1 MIARLLTPTEHADPM
16 TTPNYLPEVKQQYEH
31 LPYPPCDPRDEYKR
45 LQRTWLE
52 DLPMMNHYCYQ
63 GRQDFNGLRVL
74 VAGGGTGDAT
84 IFLAEQL
91 RGKNAQIVHLDLSG
105 ASIAIAKERAA
116 IRKLTNIRWV
126 HDSILNI
133 PALGLGQFD
142 YINCIGVLHHLAD
155 PDAGLCA
162 LKSVL
167 KEDGAIA
174 LMVYAAIGRT
184 GVYQMQQLLRLSNQG
199 CTASEKI
206 AQAKEVLG
214 ALPPGNWYGRAAAD
228 LYGDNDTDAGIYD
241 SLLHSQDRAY
251 GITEIYEWLADRHG
265 FHIELSDVGRGR
277 FPYLPELTLGLDA
290 ARMRSRLPLMGERAR
305 HAMSELLVGDILC
318 HTMYLTHGP
327 QAKAPYGDESYVP
340 FYFHEPLDPRALE
353 AMFAPKNGALTQLSH
368 PHLRMTAAVDAGR
381 YSGKIL
387 RHIDGKRSFAQIF
400 DLVRADPAAGS
411 SPPANE
417 ALFADFRPVYELLN
431 AIERV
436 LLRHASAPALP

>member
-1 MIARLLTPTEHADPM
+1 MIARLLTPTVLTDSM
-16 TTPNYLPEVKQQYEH
+16 KTLNYLPEVKEQYEA

-52 DLPMMNHYCYQ
+52 SLPMMNHYCFQ
-63 GRQDFNGLRVL
+63 GRQNFNGLRVL

-91 RGKNAQIVHLDLSG
+91 RGKNAQIVHLDLSA

-116 IRKLTNIRWV
+116 IRKLTNIRWI

-142 YINCIGVLHHLAD
+142 YINCVGVLHHLAD
-155 PDAGLCA
+155 PDAGLRA

-174 LMVYAAIGRT
+174 MMVYAAIGRT
-184 GVYQMQQLLRLSNQG
+184 GVYQMQELLRLSNEG
-199 CTASEKI
+199 CTTFEKI

-214 ALPPGNWYGRAAAD
+214 ALPPGNWYARAAGD

-251 GITEIYEWLADRHG
+251 RVAEIYEWLADQHG
-265 FHIELSDVGRGR
+265 FHIEVSDVGRGR
-277 FPYLPELTLGLDA
+277 FPYLPEITLGLDA
-290 ARMRSRLPLMGERAR
+290 GRMRSRLPLMSERAR
-305 HAMSELLVGDILC
+305 YAMSELLVGDILC
-318 HTMYLTHGP
+318 HSMYLTRSP
-327 QAKAPYGDESYVP
+327 QTRAPYGDVSYVP
-340 FYFHEPLDPRALE
+340 FYFHEQLDPHALE
-353 AMFAPKNGALTQLSH
+353 TMFAPRNGELTQLHH
-368 PHLRMTAAVDAGR
+368 PHLRMKAAVDAGR
-381 YSGKIL
+381 YAGKIL

-400 DLVRADPAAGS
+400 DLVRADPAVRPA
-411 SPPANE
+411 SPDNAM
-417 ALFADFRPVYELLN
+417 LFADFKPVYELLN
-431 AIERV
+431 AIERI
-436 LLRHASAPALP
+436 LLRHSSVPAQR